1 LTCTITK
8 IGKIVFYSQVCY
20 FFPFSFIYGQDE
32 EEKTLELLK
41 FGMGLHREQ
50 FKLTDISNDLSIAP
64 ANKLGF
70 TINTTQKFR
79 IEPEIGFM
87 YYNPSLIDQRDLS
100 LGIGSGVNGNVLK
113 VEDQFLLGLKAGEC
127 IHGK

>member
-1 LTCTITK
+1 
-8 IGKIVFYSQVCY
+8 
-20 FFPFSFIYGQDE
+20 
-32 EEKTLELLK
+32 
-41 FGMGLHREQ
+41 MGLHREQ